1 MSEGL
6 SGKLLLCLKSR
17 SIVVIVYTWPAIIS
31 FLISSISA
39 STFSAFD
46 FIRVITAVT
55 LVGYGVYF
63 YNDLMDIEDDRK
75 NKEVGSQIPGN
86 RPIGSGQVT
95 EGELKTFM
103 ALSPCMSLRSTIGL
117 TPRASTVCIAIRS
130 MIWLLNIPTV

>member
-46 FIRVITAVT
+46 FIRIITAVT

-75 NKEVGSQIPGN
+75 NK
-86 RPIGSGQVT
+86 
-95 EGELKTFM
+95 
-103 ALSPCMSLRSTIGL
+103 
-117 TPRASTVCIAIRS
+117 
-130 MIWLLNIPTV
+130 